1 MMSGFTQQ
9 DSPRNKSYFQVQWPG
24 ESPTQE
30 EFLMTLPI
38 LRSLKDWEITI
49 INSEESIA
57 WDTLE
62 TDMRV
67 VSTQHPNTIFT
78 VKINDEDDQR
88 WVQYHQA
95 GRHYEALEVRQ
106 IPDFDPSKLRET
118 QHPGPLDL
126 NTPIVQVPT
135 LQNVLQNVLQE
146 VLLKIE
152 QDVWDMEVD
161 QRFDDGFPDME
172 NPHESHGKPFTHP
185 EAALERVP
193 RLRGVLAAAHQ
204 ECNLFGETTERIK
217 DIFDEHVVQVLDH
230 WTFTERRELEALALE
245 ALTAK
250 NARSTTEE

>member
-1 MMSGFTQQ
+1 MSE
-9 DSPRNKSYFQVQWPG
+9 SNMESFQVRWPG
-24 ESPTQE
+24 ESPTQD
-30 EFLMTLPI
+30 EFMMMLPTR
-38 LRSLKDWEITI
+38 RSLKDWENIF
-49 INSEESIA
+49 INNEWSST

-62 TDMRV
+62 SDMRE

-78 VKINDEDDQR
+78 VEIGNEDGEH

-95 GRHYEALEVRQ
+95 GRYYEAPEVRQ

-118 QHPGPLDL
+118 QHPDPLDL

-135 LQNVLQNVLQE
+135 LQDVLQE
-146 VLLKIE
+146 ILLKIE
-152 QDVWDMEVD
+152 QHVWDREVD
-161 QRFDDGFPDME
+161 QRFDDGLPDME

-193 RLRGVLAAAHQ
+193 RLREVLAAAHR
-204 ECNLFGETTERIK
+204 ECNQFGETTERIK

-250 NARSTTEE
+250 NARPTTEE